1 MSILTLIETLA
12 TTALAALAIA
22 AGTILVLGMLV
33 GAVVWLSG
41 SMARGSVPSGSARR
55 S

>member
-1 MSILTLIETLA
+1 MSMFPLLGMLA

-22 AGTILVLGMLV
+22 AGTIVVLGLLV
-33 GAVVWLSG
+33 GLAVWLSG
-41 SMARGSVPSGSARR
+41 ARPARAPRR

>member
-1 MSILTLIETLA
+1 MSILALLETLA

-22 AGTILVLGMLV
+22 AGTILVLGLLV
-33 GAVVWLSG
+33 GTVVWVSG
-41 SMARGSVPSGSARR
+41 SMARGSTPSGSARR